1 MGAYIELISNFIQM
15 FVLTYFVR
23 KSLTEKN
30 SNVVSEL
37 IFVLTWFLCFA
48 ELSIINY
55 VVVFDG
61 FWSTIIIITLLC
73 YARICLKGR
82 FLIQIFVIFFAM
94 SIIYSIAST
103 VLFLFSYV
111 IGDSI
116 AMLIMSRTW
125 VRVAILVICRS
136 VECIIFR
143 FIQRINSEY
152 SLALKEWIL
161 FTGMPFLTWIAITC
175 MMDTSMDMK
184 NIDSGMFY
192 IALILLSINVITFI
206 FLYRIRRDSE
216 TRHEYELLKMQHSN
230 MKEMENNMR
239 ALYESTYSVKHDL
252 EKHFLAIKIMAERNE
267 HKDIEKYV
275 DGIFENDLRHVK
287 NVIFTDN
294 DIFNAVINTK
304 LELCRQKGIFT
315 SVNITDD
322 AIKCIDATHITV
334 LFGNIIDNAIEA
346 AEKSEEK
353 FINISVRLQ
362 GEYVSIY
369 IENSFNTEYSD
380 VNLTTTKKDKNLH
393 GFGIKNVKKIVNEC
407 NGMIQHFVKDEMFCC
422 DILLR
427 R

>member
-30 SNVVSEL
+30 SSIFSKV
-37 IFVLTWFLCFA
+37 IFVSTWLLCFV

-61 FWSTIIIITLLC
+61 FWSVIIVITLLC
-73 YARICLKGR
+73 YARICLKGK
-82 FLIQIFVIFFAM
+82 FLLQIFVIFFAM

-116 AMLIMSRTW
+116 AMLIMSRTL

-136 VECIIFR
+136 IECIIFR
-143 FIQRINSEY
+143 FIQKINSEY
-152 SLALKEWIL
+152 SLDFKEWVL
-161 FTGMPFLTWIAITC
+161 FTGMPFLTWIAITY

-184 NIDSGMFY
+184 NIDSGMFS
-192 IALILLSINVITFI
+192 IALILLSINVITFF

-216 TRHEYELLKMQHSN
+216 TKHEYELLKMQHSN

-267 HKDIEKYV
+267 YHDIEKYV
-275 DGIFENDLRHVK
+275 DGIVENDLRRVK

-315 SVNITDD
+315 SVNISDD
-322 AIKCIDATHITV
+322 AIKCIDAAHITV

-346 AEKSEEK
+346 AEKSDEK

-369 IENSFNTEYSD
+369 IENSFNTEYSN
-380 VNLTTTKKDKNLH
+380 VNLSTSKKDKNLH
-393 GFGIKNVKKIVNEC
+393 GYGIKNVKRIVDEC

-427 R
+427 K